1 MLNIIPYDLMKLL
14 GWATAI
20 LVVLAA
26 SFHLLLN
33 LNKRLLKIEEPNKF
47 IAVTKKALRKVIPI
61 IRNYHMPIGITA
73 LFTGISHG
81 YLLLRRFEVHTGYLT
96 WGFILLLGISG
107 MTMKIIHA
115 RQQKNAIKRIHT
127 LIMYMTVVIMTYHII
142 IMQ

>member
-14 GWATAI
+14 GWATAT

-26 SFHLLLN
+26 SFHLMLT
-33 LNKRLLKIEEPNKF
+33 LNKRLLKIKEPSNGVVY
-47 IAVTKKALRKVIPI
+47 IKKVLRKVIPI

-81 YLLLRRFEVHTGYLT
+81 YLLLRRFEVHTGYIT
-96 WGFILLLGISG
+96 WGFILLLGLSG
-107 MTMKIIHA
+107 MTMKIIKQGTN
-115 RQQKNAIKRIHT
+115 RNKIKRIHT
-127 LIMYMTVVIMTYHII
+127 TIMYTTVVIMAYHII